1 MNLKTCKNKEII
13 FREGDPGEC
22 MYDIEYGKVGIFT
35 DYGGANEKKI
45 TELFPGQLFGEM
57 GLIDGA
63 PRSATA
69 VALMDETVL
78 DLISENDF
86 YAYFEKQPFKVLLL
100 MQQMC
105 NRLRRTTQNYMEA
118 CRTVYETVQTEKAGE
133 KKSSKLLDSIRKFC
147 AQYSG
152 FNFYTHT

>member
-1 MNLKTCKNKEII
+1 MNLKTCGKNEII
-13 FREGDPGEC
+13 FREGDPGNC
-22 MYDIEYGKVGIFT
+22 MYDLEYGKVGIFT
-35 DYGGANEKKI
+35 DYGGENEKKI

-57 GLIDGA
+57 GLIDGT

-78 DLISENDF
+78 DIVSENDF
-86 YAYFEKQPFKVLLL
+86 YAYFEKQPYKVLLL

-105 NRLRRTTQNYMEA
+105 SRLRRTTQNYMDA
-118 CRTVYETVQTEKAGE
+118 CRTVYETVETEKAGG
-133 KKSSKLLDSIRKFC
+133 KKSSRLLESIRKFC

-152 FNFYTHT
+152 FSINLHT